1 MKIYVS
7 HSKEFNFA
15 DELYKLIRESEL
27 NKLHNFFLPHES
39 EEILN
44 VKEILKNCD
53 LVIAEVS
60 TPATGQGIELCWAD
74 SLGVPILC
82 VSKEDSDISRSLK
95 YLTDKFIIYKDSSDL
110 IVKISEFLSKY
121 ALTS

>member
-53 LVIAEVS
+53 LVIAEAS
-60 TPATGQGIELCWAD
+60 IPATGQGIELGWAD
-74 SLGVPILC
+74 ILGVSIVC
-82 VSKEDSDISRSLK
+82 ISKDGSELPRSLK
-95 YLTDKFIIYKDSSDL
+95 YVTDKFLTYKNSSDL
-110 IVKISEFLSKY
+110 IAKISEFLSKY
-121 ALTS
+121 NLTS